1 MLYFLPGP
9 AIDFTIIW
17 LSLFIATISLG
28 RVGTQLFDLL
38 KMKDNASSSLHVYF
52 LTVILAQHAWQVK
65 KFILSFLWIH
75 GHTTLTAGLNTP
87 F

>member
-9 AIDFTIIW
+9 AIDFTYECP
-17 LSLFIATISLG
+17 FILAAISLG

-52 LTVILAQHAWQVK
+52 LTVILAQPDWQV
-65 KFILSFLWIH
+65 SYESH
-75 GHTTLTAGLNTP
+75 GHITLTAGLNTP